1 MRLKVNPKISKP
13 LELLEK
19 NLNEYMEIAD
29 VEYTSDDVTQ
39 CMDLLNTHLD
49 KVALSNSEKEGL
61 ELVENTVLD
70 LNDLNEDC
78 NYDLFE
84 TDQRELICEII
95 IQAGAIMGY
104 NDENEDI
111 TEEWRDF

>member
-1 MRLKVNPKISKP
+1 MRLKVNSKIKKP

-19 NLNEYMEIAD
+19 SINDYMEIAD
-29 VEYTSDDVTQ
+29 VDYTAEDVKK
-39 CMDLLNTHLD
+39 CMDLINNHLD
-49 KVALSNSEKEGL
+49 KVALTNSENEGM
-61 ELVENTVLD
+61 ELVETTVLD

-78 NYDLFE
+78 DYSLIE
-84 TDQRELICEII
+84 TEQREFICEII